1 MQYLLDTDT
10 CVYWSRGH
18 VPLLH
23 QVAQAHPASLA
34 ILAVTLAEL
43 RYGAA
48 SSARVAANQAALDVF
63 AKSLPVLSVD
73 EAVAARFGDVKAALR
88 RQGTLIED
96 CDLFIAA
103 TALAYTLTLVTNNVD
118 HFGRITGLEIDNW
131 V

>member
-10 CVYWSRGH
+10 CVFWLRGH

-23 QVAQAHPASLA
+23 HVATVSPPALA
-34 ILAVTLAEL
+34 VSAVTLAEL

-48 SSARVAANQAALDVF
+48 SSGRATANQVALDIF
-63 AKSLPVLSVD
+63 AKSLLILSVD
-73 EAVAARFGDVKAALR
+73 EVVAARFGDIKAALR

-96 CDLFIAA
+96 CDLFTAA
-103 TALAYTLTLVTNNVD
+103 TALANTLTLVTNNVD
-118 HFGRITGLEIDNW
+118 HFRRIPSLAIDTW